1 VTRSPALLP
10 VLSDGHVLLRAAE
23 PRDVPAI
30 EASIHDADV
39 IRWIGPQP
47 SSAHEVLERDE
58 QWWSRGSPTLSIC
71 ELDGTCVGKVWL
83 TVPETDR
90 SSAYVGYWLL
100 PVGRG
105 RGLATS
111 AVRLISTWAVREL
124 GITKLWI
131 RAAPDN
137 ARSHRVAERSGF
149 RRVDPPAEDAMDGP
163 GSADIVFALESSVR
177 STPT

>member
-1 VTRSPALLP
+1 VTRSPAVLP
-10 VLSDGHVLLRAAE
+10 VLSDGRVVLRAAE
-23 PRDVPAI
+23 PRDAPAI
-30 EASIHDADV
+30 EASIRDPDV

-47 SSAHEVLERDE
+47 SSAHEVLVRDE
-58 QWWSRGSPTLSIC
+58 EWWARGSPTLSIC

-90 SSAYVGYWLL
+90 SSGFVGYWLL

-111 AVRLISTWAVREL
+111 AVRLISTWAAREL
-124 GITKLWI
+124 GITNLRI

-137 ARSHRVAERSGF
+137 ERSHRVAERSGF
-149 RRVDPPAEDAMDGP
+149 RRVDPADDESGKGP
-163 GSADIVFALESSVR
+163 NSGDVVFALESSAT
-177 STPT
+177 STPA